1 MILGGSKVYCCFC
14 CKVWFWTFMFGLVYD
29 LGFYFF
35 SLIVF
40 CFDLSPK
47 INVWMNLGLGF

>member
-1 MILGGSKVYCCFC
+1 MILGGSKVYCWFC
-14 CKVWFWTFMFGLVYD
+14 CKVWFWAFMFGLVYD

-40 CFDLSPK
+40 CFDLSSK
-47 INVWMNLGLGF
+47 INVWINLGLGF

>member
-1 MILGGSKVYCCFC
+1 
-14 CKVWFWTFMFGLVYD
+14 MFELVYD
-29 LGFYFF
+29 FGFYFF

-40 CFDLSPK
+40 CFDLGPK